1 MTEAP
6 LQVEI
11 RQPQPGYEGFFC
23 AWVIPGEVTVVVD
36 TGPAASA
43 GNLVAALEDLKIE
56 DVDYVLMT
64 HIHIDHAGGLKAVL
78 DRYPRARAIC
88 HAAGVRFLVKPD
100 KLWQGSLAVLGAV
113 AEAYGPPPPVPGDRL
128 LAHTEARVEGLGI
141 LETPGHAPHHLAYTW
156 RGHLYSGEAGGNL
169 LRVGGKP
176 YLRPATPPRFF
187 LEVALAS
194 VDRLLAL
201 PDQPIHYAH
210 FDREAS
216 SREMLG
222 RFRAQLLRWEDI
234 VSSVAGSGGMDQL
247 EDRCIDALLSGDPE
261 VGAFGEMSPVIQARE
276 RNFIRNSVRGY
287 LGYIK
292 GKGAA

>member
-1 MTEAP
+1 MTDVP
-6 LQVEI
+6 IQVEI
-11 RQPQPGYEGFFC
+11 KQHQPGYEGFFC
-23 AWVIPGEVTVVVD
+23 SWVFPGDVTVLVD

-43 GNLVAALEDLKIE
+43 GNLVAALEELKIK
-56 DVDYVLMT
+56 DVDYVLIT

-88 HAAGVRFLVKPD
+88 HETGVRFLVDPE
-100 KLWQGSLAVLGAV
+100 KLWKGSLAVLGEV
-113 AEAYGPPPPVPGDRL
+113 AEAYGPPLPVAEDRL
-128 LAHTEARVEGLGI
+128 LGHTAAGVDGLGI
-141 LETPGHAPHHLAYTW
+141 LETPGHAPHHLSFTW
-156 RGHLYSGEAGGNL
+156 RGCLFSGEAGGNL
-169 LRVGGKP
+169 LRVDGKP

-222 RFRAQLLRWEDI
+222 RFRAQLLRWEEI
-234 VSSVAGSGGMDQL
+234 VAATVGSGGTDRL
-247 EDRCIDALLSGDPE
+247 EDRCIDALLANDPE
-261 VGAFGEMSPVIQARE
+261 VGSYGDMSPLLQTRE

-287 LGYIK
+287 LGYLEEK
-292 GKGAA
+292 GRA